1 MILVLL
7 GTQKHQFNRAVE
19 YVVKLAQEYKIIEP
33 IIIQTGQVT
42 YDLDKYR
49 TTLENIDIKM
59 TPYIDNY
66 EQTIKEA
73 NYIICH
79 AGVGVIMECL
89 EKNKK
94 ILTIPRQAKFSEH
107 VDDHQQEIA
116 TELEKQNYLFTAN
129 NYEQFKEKY
138 EQLENYTFNIYETN
152 NDKFNRKLNAL
163 LDEILG
169 EI

>member
-7 GTQKHQFNRAVE
+7 GTQKHQFNRAIE
-19 YVVKLAQEYKIIEP
+19 YVVKLAQECKIIEP
-33 IIIQTGQVT
+33 IIIQTGQAT
-42 YDLDKYR
+42 YDLDKYH
-49 TTLENIDIKM
+49 TTLENINMKL

-73 NYIICH
+73 NFIICH
-79 AGVGVIMECL
+79 AGVGVIMDCL

-116 TELEKQNYLFTAN
+116 TELEKQNYLFTVN
-129 NYEQFKEKY
+129 DYKQFKDKY
-138 EQLENYTFNIYETN
+138 EQLKNHKFNIYKTN
-152 NDKFNRKLNAL
+152 NDKFNRKLNTL